1 MENGFISYLKGNE
14 DIGILV
20 KTAFLL
26 ALVAMLCLP
35 LGSPL
40 CPGFCPLGLHLGDL
54 RLAGDQGLLLLN
66 LRRRHPLS
74 FLKDI
79 LEDVFSFGV
88 IVAFLG
94 LLLVHGK
101 ELGSCD
107 CLLSK
112 FFLREVLVSCFWNP
126 AS

>member
-1 MENGFISYLKGNE
+1 MCYLKGNE

-20 KTAFLL
+20 QTAFLL
-26 ALVAMLCLP
+26 ALVAVLCPP

-40 CPGFCPLGLHLGDL
+40 RPGFCPLDLGLGHL
-54 RLAGDQGLLLLN
+54 RLAGNQGLLLLN
-66 LRRRHPLS
+66 LCRRHPLS
-74 FLKDI
+74 FLKDV

-94 LLLVHGK
+94 LLLVHGE
-101 ELGSCD
+101 ELCPRD
-107 CLLSK
+107 CLFSK
-112 FFLREVLVSCFWNP
+112 FFLRKVLVSCFWNS